1 MSRSLER
8 ARGADPVPTQSLRL
22 NQSPPARHQRSP
34 PALAPLQ
41 PASAGANGA
50 HDDDRG
56 AGVTVSKEM
65 VRLRLYAL
73 CLAGDMAGLFCAFL
87 TANYFVLGALWGEP
101 GKPHGLVM
109 FAMVAPLYALL
120 AVQGGAYGI
129 NTIDHLRRGI
139 VRALWALAQAAL
151 LMLLIVYLGKIAEQL
166 SRLTFL
172 IGLMLGALALG
183 LVRIAVARLAVNL
196 LGGVPHLTAVIMDG
210 IAIATGSHAS
220 VISADAANL
229 HPKRHDADMA
239 ARLAGAVGMAERVI
253 VACPMDRM
261 DDWSAALKSLSARGE
276 IVVPEL
282 LRFAPARVD
291 QFDGQPTIIV
301 AGGPLQFRDRLI
313 KRLFDLVVAAVAI
326 ILLSPVLI
334 GAALAVRLTSPGPAL
349 FRQPRIGK
357 DARPFAIYKFR
368 SMRTEASDHQAATLT
383 RRDDDRVT
391 PVGAFLRRTSIDELP
406 QLFNVLKGD
415 MSIVGPRP
423 HAAAA
428 KAGNSLYW
436 EVDARYWARHCI
448 KPGMTGLA
456 QVRGHRGSTDHH
468 QDLIDRL
475 QSDLEYVSDWSIWR
489 DLRIIV
495 ATLGVLVHHKAY

>member
-1 MSRSLER
+1 MIMQGASL
-8 ARGADPVPTQSLRL
+8 
-22 NQSPPARHQRSP
+22 
-34 PALAPLQ
+34 
-41 PASAGANGA
+41 
-50 HDDDRG
+50 
-56 AGVTVSKEM
+56 TVSKEI

-73 CLAGDMAGLFCAFL
+73 CLAGDMAGLFIAFL
-87 TANYFVLGALWGEP
+87 LANWLVVGAFLGEP

-109 FAMVAPLYALL
+109 FSMVAPLYAIL

-129 NTIDHLRRGI
+129 NTLDRVRRGI
-139 VRALWALAQAAL
+139 FRALLALAQAAL

-172 IGLMLGALALG
+172 TGLLLGAATLAL
-183 LVRIAVARLAVNL
+183 VRLAVARLAVRL
-196 LGGVPHLTAVIMDG
+196 LGDVPHLTAVIMDG
-210 IAIATGSHAS
+210 VAIETGAHME
-220 VISADAANL
+220 VIQADAANL
-229 HPKRHDADMA
+229 HPERHDADMA
-239 ARLAGAVGMAERVI
+239 ARLAAAVGMAERVI
-253 VACPMDRM
+253 VACPLERM

-291 QFDGQPTIIV
+291 EFDGQPTIIV

-313 KRLFDLVVAAVAI
+313 KRLFDILVATIATIA
-326 ILLSPVLI
+326 LSPVLF
-334 GAALAVRLTSPGPAL
+334 GAALAVKLTSPGPIL

-357 DARPFAIYKFR
+357 DGRPFSIYKFR
-368 SMRTEASDHQAATLT
+368 SMRTEASDHKAATLT

-391 PVGAFLRRTSIDELP
+391 RVGAFLRKTSIDELP
-406 QLFNVLKGD
+406 QLFNVLNGD
-415 MSIVGPRP
+415 MSVVGPRP

-428 KAGNSLYW
+428 KAGDSLYW
-436 EVDARYWARHCI
+436 EVDARYWERHCI

-456 QVRGHRGSTDHH
+456 QVRGHRGATDHH

>member
-1 MSRSLER
+1 MNMQGASL
-8 ARGADPVPTQSLRL
+8 
-22 NQSPPARHQRSP
+22 
-34 PALAPLQ
+34 
-41 PASAGANGA
+41 
-50 HDDDRG
+50 
-56 AGVTVSKEM
+56 TVSKEI

-73 CLAGDMAGLFCAFL
+73 CLAGDMAGLFIAFL
-87 TANYFVLGALWGEP
+87 LANWLVVGAFLGEP

-109 FAMVAPLYALL
+109 FSMVAPLYAIL

-129 NTIDHLRRGI
+129 NTLDRVRRGI
-139 VRALWALAQAAL
+139 FRALLALAQAAL

-172 IGLMLGALALG
+172 TGLLLGAATLAL
-183 LVRIAVARLAVNL
+183 VRLAVARLAVRL
-196 LGGVPHLTAVIMDG
+196 LGDVPHLTAVIMDG
-210 IAIATGSHAS
+210 VAIETGAHME
-220 VISADAANL
+220 VIQADAANL
-229 HPKRHDADMA
+229 HPERHDADMA
-239 ARLAGAVGMAERVI
+239 ARLAAAVGMAERVI
-253 VACPMDRM
+253 VACPLERM

-291 QFDGQPTIIV
+291 EFDGQPTIIV

-313 KRLFDLVVAAVAI
+313 KRLFDILVATIATIA
-326 ILLSPVLI
+326 LSPVLF
-334 GAALAVRLTSPGPAL
+334 GAALAVKLTSPGPIL

-357 DARPFAIYKFR
+357 DGRPFSIYKFR
-368 SMRTEASDHQAATLT
+368 SMRTEASDHKAATLT

-391 PVGAFLRRTSIDELP
+391 RVGAFLRKTSIDELP
-406 QLFNVLKGD
+406 QLFNVLNGD
-415 MSIVGPRP
+415 MSVVGPRP

-428 KAGNSLYW
+428 KAGDSLYW
-436 EVDARYWARHCI
+436 EVDARYWERHCI

-456 QVRGHRGSTDHH
+456 QVRGHRGATDHH

>member
-1 MSRSLER
+1 MIMHSASL
-8 ARGADPVPTQSLRL
+8 
-22 NQSPPARHQRSP
+22 
-34 PALAPLQ
+34 
-41 PASAGANGA
+41 
-50 HDDDRG
+50 
-56 AGVTVSKEM
+56 TVSKEI

-73 CLAGDMAGLFCAFL
+73 CLAGDMAGLFIAFL
-87 TANYFVLGALWGEP
+87 AANWLVVGAFWGEP

-109 FAMVAPLYALL
+109 FAMVAPLYAIL

-129 NTIDHLRRGI
+129 NTLDRVRRGI
-139 VRALWALAQAAL
+139 FRALLALAQAAL

-172 IGLMLGALALG
+172 TGLLLGAATLAL
-183 LVRIAVARLAVNL
+183 VRLAVARLAVRV
-196 LGGVPHLTAVIMDG
+196 LGDVPHLTAVIMDG
-210 IAIATGSHAS
+210 VEIATETGAHMD
-220 VISADAANL
+220 VIQADSANL
-229 HPKRHDADMA
+229 HPERHDADMA
-239 ARLAGAVGMAERVI
+239 ARLAAAVGMAERVI
-253 VACPMDRM
+253 VACPLERM

-291 QFDGQPTIIV
+291 EFDGQPTIIV

-313 KRLFDLVVAAVAI
+313 KRLFDIIVATIATIA
-326 ILLSPVLI
+326 LSPILI
-334 GAALAVRLTSPGPAL
+334 GAALAVKLTSPGPIL

-357 DARPFAIYKFR
+357 DARPFSIYKFR
-368 SMRTEASDHQAATLT
+368 SMRTEVSDHKAATLT
-383 RRDDDRVT
+383 KRDDDRVT
-391 PVGAFLRRTSIDELP
+391 RVGAFLRKTSIDELP
-406 QLFNVLKGD
+406 QLFNVLNGD

-428 KAGNSLYW
+428 KAGDSLYW
-436 EVDARYWARHCI
+436 EVDARYWERHCI

-456 QVRGHRGSTDHH
+456 QVRGHRGATDHH

-475 QSDLEYVSDWSIWR
+475 GSDLEYVSDWSIWR

>member
-1 MSRSLER
+1 MIMQGASL
-8 ARGADPVPTQSLRL
+8 
-22 NQSPPARHQRSP
+22 
-34 PALAPLQ
+34 
-41 PASAGANGA
+41 
-50 HDDDRG
+50 
-56 AGVTVSKEM
+56 TVSKEI

-73 CLAGDMAGLFCAFL
+73 CLAGDMAGLLIAFL
-87 TANYFVLGALWGEP
+87 LANWLVVGAFLGEP

-109 FAMVAPLYALL
+109 FSMVAPLYAIL

-129 NTIDHLRRGI
+129 NTLDRVRRGI
-139 VRALWALAQAAL
+139 FRALLALAQAAL

-172 IGLMLGALALG
+172 TGLLLGAATLAL
-183 LVRIAVARLAVNL
+183 VRLAVARLAVRL
-196 LGGVPHLTAVIMDG
+196 LGDVPHLTAVIMDG
-210 IAIATGSHAS
+210 VAIETGAHME
-220 VISADAANL
+220 VIQADAANL
-229 HPKRHDADMA
+229 HPERHDADMA
-239 ARLAGAVGMAERVI
+239 ARLAAAVGMAERVI
-253 VACPMDRM
+253 VACPLERM

-291 QFDGQPTIIV
+291 EFDGQPTIIV

-313 KRLFDLVVAAVAI
+313 KRLFDILVATIATIA
-326 ILLSPVLI
+326 LSPVLI
-334 GAALAVRLTSPGPAL
+334 GAALAVKLTSPGPIL

-357 DARPFAIYKFR
+357 DGRPFSIYKFR
-368 SMRTEASDHQAATLT
+368 SMRTEASDHKAATLT

-391 PVGAFLRRTSIDELP
+391 RVGAFLRKTSIDELP
-406 QLFNVLKGD
+406 QLFNVLNGD
-415 MSIVGPRP
+415 MSVVGPRP

-428 KAGNSLYW
+428 KAGDSLYW
-436 EVDARYWARHCI
+436 EVDARYWERHCI

-456 QVRGHRGSTDHH
+456 QVRGHRGATDHH

>member
-1 MSRSLER
+1 MIMQGASL
-8 ARGADPVPTQSLRL
+8 
-22 NQSPPARHQRSP
+22 
-34 PALAPLQ
+34 
-41 PASAGANGA
+41 
-50 HDDDRG
+50 
-56 AGVTVSKEM
+56 TVSKEI

-73 CLAGDMAGLFCAFL
+73 CLAGDMAGLFIAFL
-87 TANYFVLGALWGEP
+87 LANWLVVGAFLGEP

-109 FAMVAPLYALL
+109 FSMVAPLYAIL

-129 NTIDHLRRGI
+129 NTLDRVRRGI
-139 VRALWALAQAAL
+139 FRALLALAQAAL

-172 IGLMLGALALG
+172 TGLLLGAATLAL
-183 LVRIAVARLAVNL
+183 VRLAVARLAVRL
-196 LGGVPHLTAVIMDG
+196 LGDVPHLTAVIMDG
-210 IAIATGSHAS
+210 VAIETGAHME
-220 VISADAANL
+220 VIQADAANL
-229 HPKRHDADMA
+229 HPERHDADMA
-239 ARLAGAVGMAERVI
+239 ARLAAAVGMAERVI
-253 VACPMDRM
+253 VACPLERM

-291 QFDGQPTIIV
+291 EFDGQPTIIV

-313 KRLFDLVVAAVAI
+313 KRLFDIIVATIATIA
-326 ILLSPVLI
+326 LSPVLF
-334 GAALAVRLTSPGPAL
+334 GAALAVKLTSPGSIL

-357 DARPFAIYKFR
+357 DGRPFSIYKFR
-368 SMRTEASDHQAATLT
+368 SMRTEASDHKAATLT

-391 PVGAFLRRTSIDELP
+391 RVGAFLRKTSIDELP
-406 QLFNVLKGD
+406 QLFNVLNGD
-415 MSIVGPRP
+415 MSVVGPRP

-428 KAGNSLYW
+428 KAGDSLYW
-436 EVDARYWARHCI
+436 EVDARYWERHCI

-456 QVRGHRGSTDHH
+456 QVRGHRGATDHH

>member
-1 MSRSLER
+1 MIMQGASL
-8 ARGADPVPTQSLRL
+8 
-22 NQSPPARHQRSP
+22 
-34 PALAPLQ
+34 
-41 PASAGANGA
+41 
-50 HDDDRG
+50 
-56 AGVTVSKEM
+56 TVSKEI

-73 CLAGDMAGLFCAFL
+73 CLAGDMAGLFIAFL
-87 TANYFVLGALWGEP
+87 LANWLVVGAFMGEP

-109 FAMVAPLYALL
+109 FSMVAPLYAIL

-129 NTIDHLRRGI
+129 NTLDRVRRGI
-139 VRALWALAQAAL
+139 FRALLALAQAAL

-172 IGLMLGALALG
+172 TGLLLGAATLAL
-183 LVRIAVARLAVNL
+183 VRLAVARLAVRL
-196 LGGVPHLTAVIMDG
+196 LGDVPHLTAVIMDG
-210 IAIATGSHAS
+210 VAIETGAHME
-220 VISADAANL
+220 VIQADAANL
-229 HPKRHDADMA
+229 HPERHDADMA
-239 ARLAGAVGMAERVI
+239 ARLAAAVGMAERVI
-253 VACPMDRM
+253 VACPLERM

-291 QFDGQPTIIV
+291 EFDGQPTIIV

-313 KRLFDLVVAAVAI
+313 KRLFDILVATIATIA
-326 ILLSPVLI
+326 LSPVLI
-334 GAALAVRLTSPGPAL
+334 GAALAVKLTSPGPVL

-357 DARPFAIYKFR
+357 DGRPFSIYKFR
-368 SMRTEASDHQAATLT
+368 SMRTEASDHKAATLT

-391 PVGAFLRRTSIDELP
+391 RVGAFLRKTSIDELP
-406 QLFNVLKGD
+406 QLFNVLNGD
-415 MSIVGPRP
+415 MSVVGPRP

-428 KAGNSLYW
+428 KAGDSLYW
-436 EVDARYWARHCI
+436 EVDARYWERHCI

-456 QVRGHRGSTDHH
+456 QVRGHRGATDHH

>member
-1 MSRSLER
+1 MIMQGASL
-8 ARGADPVPTQSLRL
+8 
-22 NQSPPARHQRSP
+22 
-34 PALAPLQ
+34 
-41 PASAGANGA
+41 
-50 HDDDRG
+50 
-56 AGVTVSKEM
+56 TVSKEI

-73 CLAGDMAGLFCAFL
+73 CLAGDMAGLFIAFL
-87 TANYFVLGALWGEP
+87 LANWLVVGAFLGEP

-109 FAMVAPLYALL
+109 FSMVAPLYALL

-129 NTIDHLRRGI
+129 NTLDRVRRGI
-139 VRALWALAQAAL
+139 FRALLALAQAAL

-172 IGLMLGALALG
+172 TGLLLGAATLAL
-183 LVRIAVARLAVNL
+183 VRLAVARLAVSL
-196 LGGVPHLTAVIMDG
+196 LGDVPHLTAVIMDG
-210 IAIATGSHAS
+210 VAIETGAHME
-220 VISADAANL
+220 VIQADAANL
-229 HPKRHDADMA
+229 HPERHDADMA
-239 ARLAGAVGMAERVI
+239 ARLAAAVGMAERVI
-253 VACPMDRM
+253 VACPLERM

-291 QFDGQPTIIV
+291 EFDGQPTIIV

-313 KRLFDLVVAAVAI
+313 KRLFDIIVATIATIA
-326 ILLSPVLI
+326 LSPVLI
-334 GAALAVRLTSPGPAL
+334 GAALAVKLTSPGPIL

-357 DARPFAIYKFR
+357 DGRPFSIYKFR
-368 SMRTEASDHQAATLT
+368 SMRTEVSDHKAATLT
-383 RRDDDRVT
+383 KRDDDRVT
-391 PVGAFLRRTSIDELP
+391 RVGAFLRKTSIDELP
-406 QLFNVLKGD
+406 QLFNVLNGD
-415 MSIVGPRP
+415 MSVVGPRP

-428 KAGNSLYW
+428 KAGDSLYW
-436 EVDARYWARHCI
+436 EVDARYWERHCI

-456 QVRGHRGSTDHH
+456 QVRGHRGATDHH

>member
-1 MSRSLER
+1 MIMQGASL
-8 ARGADPVPTQSLRL
+8 
-22 NQSPPARHQRSP
+22 
-34 PALAPLQ
+34 
-41 PASAGANGA
+41 
-50 HDDDRG
+50 
-56 AGVTVSKEM
+56 TVSKEI

-73 CLAGDMAGLFCAFL
+73 CLAGDMAGLFIAFL
-87 TANYFVLGALWGEP
+87 LANWLVVGAFLGEP

-109 FAMVAPLYALL
+109 FSMVAPLYAIL

-129 NTIDHLRRGI
+129 NTLDRVRRGI
-139 VRALWALAQAAL
+139 FRALLALAQAAL

-172 IGLMLGALALG
+172 TGLLLGAATLAL
-183 LVRIAVARLAVNL
+183 VRLAVARLAVRL
-196 LGGVPHLTAVIMDG
+196 LGDVPHLTAVIMDG
-210 IAIATGSHAS
+210 VAIETGAHME
-220 VISADAANL
+220 VIQADAANL
-229 HPKRHDADMA
+229 HPERHDADMA
-239 ARLAGAVGMAERVI
+239 ARLAAAVGMAERVI
-253 VACPMDRM
+253 VACPLERM

-291 QFDGQPTIIV
+291 EFDGQPTIIV

-313 KRLFDLVVAAVAI
+313 KRLFDILVATIATIA
-326 ILLSPVLI
+326 LSPVLI
-334 GAALAVRLTSPGPAL
+334 GAALAVKLTSPGPVL

-357 DARPFAIYKFR
+357 DGRPFSIYKFR
-368 SMRTEASDHQAATLT
+368 SMRTEASDHKAATLT

-391 PVGAFLRRTSIDELP
+391 RVGAFLRKTSIDELP
-406 QLFNVLKGD
+406 QLFNVLNGD
-415 MSIVGPRP
+415 MSVVGPRP

-428 KAGNSLYW
+428 KAGDSLYW
-436 EVDARYWARHCI
+436 EVDARYWERHCI

-456 QVRGHRGSTDHH
+456 QVRGHRGATDHH

-495 ATLGVLVHHKAY
+495 ATLGVLAHHKAY

>member
-1 MSRSLER
+1 M
-8 ARGADPVPTQSLRL
+8 
-22 NQSPPARHQRSP
+22 
-34 PALAPLQ
+34 
-41 PASAGANGA
+41 
-50 HDDDRG
+50 
-56 AGVTVSKEM
+56 TVSKEM

-87 TANYFVLGALWGEP
+87 AANYFVLGALWGEP

-172 IGLMLGALALG
+172 AGLLLGALALA
-183 LVRIAVARLAVNL
+183 LVRIAVARLAVSL

-210 IAIATGSHAS
+210 VAIATGSHAS

-229 HPKRHDADMA
+229 HPERHDADMA

-428 KAGNSLYW
+428 KAGDSLYW

>member
-1 MSRSLER
+1 MIMQGASL
-8 ARGADPVPTQSLRL
+8 
-22 NQSPPARHQRSP
+22 
-34 PALAPLQ
+34 
-41 PASAGANGA
+41 
-50 HDDDRG
+50 
-56 AGVTVSKEM
+56 TVSKEI

-73 CLAGDMAGLFCAFL
+73 CLAGDMAGLFIAFL
-87 TANYFVLGALWGEP
+87 LANWLVVGAFLGEP

-109 FAMVAPLYALL
+109 FSMVAPLYAIL

-129 NTIDHLRRGI
+129 NTLDRVRRGI
-139 VRALWALAQAAL
+139 FRALLALAQAAL

-172 IGLMLGALALG
+172 TGLLLGAAMLAL
-183 LVRIAVARLAVNL
+183 VRLAVARLAVRL
-196 LGGVPHLTAVIMDG
+196 LGDVPHLTAVIMDG
-210 IAIATGSHAS
+210 VAIETGAHME
-220 VISADAANL
+220 VIQADAANL
-229 HPKRHDADMA
+229 HPERHDADMA
-239 ARLAGAVGMAERVI
+239 ARLAAAVGMAERVI
-253 VACPMDRM
+253 VACPLERM

-291 QFDGQPTIIV
+291 EFDGQPTIIV

-313 KRLFDLVVAAVAI
+313 KRLFDIIVATIATIA
-326 ILLSPVLI
+326 LSPVLF
-334 GAALAVRLTSPGPAL
+334 GAALAVKLTSPGPIL

-357 DARPFAIYKFR
+357 DGRPFSIYKFR
-368 SMRTEASDHQAATLT
+368 SMRTEASDHKAATLT

-391 PVGAFLRRTSIDELP
+391 RVGAFLRKTSIDELP
-406 QLFNVLKGD
+406 QLFNVLNGD
-415 MSIVGPRP
+415 MSVVGPRP

-428 KAGNSLYW
+428 KAGDSLYW
-436 EVDARYWARHCI
+436 EVDARYWERHCI

-456 QVRGHRGSTDHH
+456 QVRGHRGATDHH

>member
-1 MSRSLER
+1 M
-8 ARGADPVPTQSLRL
+8 PV
-22 NQSPPARHQRSP
+22 
-34 PALAPLQ
+34 
-41 PASAGANGA
+41 
-50 HDDDRG
+50 
-56 AGVTVSKEM
+56 VTVSKEM

-73 CLAGDMAGLFCAFL
+73 CLAGDMAGLFFAFL
-87 TANYFVLGALWGEP
+87 AANWFILGALWGEP

-120 AVQGGAYGI
+120 AIQGGAYGI
-129 NTIDHLRRGI
+129 NTLDRVRRGI
-139 VRALWALAQAAL
+139 FRALLALAQAAL

-166 SRLTFL
+166 SRLTFVAGL
-172 IGLMLGALALG
+172 AIGAVMLAL
-183 LVRIAVARLAVNL
+183 VRVAVAGLAGRL
-196 LGGVPHLTAVIMDG
+196 LGDVPHLTAVIMDG
-210 IAIATGSHAS
+210 VTIDVGPHMDVIQADVAS
-220 VISADAANL
+220 LRPES
-229 HPKRHDADMA
+229 HDADMA
-239 ARLAGAVGMAERVI
+239 ARLASAVGMAERVI
-253 VACPMDRM
+253 VACPLERM

-291 QFDGQPTIIV
+291 EFGGQPTIIV

-313 KRLFDLVVAAVAI
+313 KRLFDLIVAAVAT
-326 ILLSPVLI
+326 LFLSPVLI
-334 GAALAVRLTSPGPAL
+334 VAALAVKLTSPGPVL

-357 DARPFAIYKFR
+357 DARPFSIYKFR
-368 SMRTEASDHQAATLT
+368 SMRTEASDRHAATLT

-391 PVGAFLRRTSIDELP
+391 RVGAFLRKTSIDELP

-428 KAGNSLYW
+428 KAGDSLYW
-436 EVDARYWARHCI
+436 EVDARYWERHCI

-489 DLRIIV
+489 DMRIIF

>member
-1 MSRSLER
+1 M
-8 ARGADPVPTQSLRL
+8 
-22 NQSPPARHQRSP
+22 
-34 PALAPLQ
+34 
-41 PASAGANGA
+41 
-50 HDDDRG
+50 
-56 AGVTVSKEM
+56 TVSKEM

-87 TANYFVLGALWGEP
+87 AANWFVLGALWGEP
-101 GKPHGLVM
+101 GKPHGIVM

-166 SRLTFL
+166 SRLTFVT
-172 IGLMLGALALG
+172 GLGLGAVALAL
-183 LVRIAVARLAVNL
+183 VRVAVARLAVSL
-196 LGGVPHLTAVIMDG
+196 LGGVPHLTAVILDG
-210 IAIATGSHAS
+210 VTIATGFHAS
-220 VISADAANL
+220 IIDADAANL
-229 HPKRHDADMA
+229 HPERHDADMA

-253 VACPMDRM
+253 VACPMERM

-291 QFDGQPTIIV
+291 QFDSQPTIIV

-313 KRLFDLVVAAVAI
+313 KRLFDLIVAGTAT
-326 ILLSPVLI
+326 ILLLPVLI

-357 DARPFAIYKFR
+357 DARSFSIYKFR
-368 SMRTEASDHQAATLT
+368 SMRTDASDHQAATLT

-391 PVGAFLRRTSIDELP
+391 RVGAFLRRTSIDELP

-436 EVDARYWARHCI
+436 EVDPRYWARHCI

-489 DLRIIV
+489 DMRIIV

>member
-1 MSRSLER
+1 M
-8 ARGADPVPTQSLRL
+8 
-22 NQSPPARHQRSP
+22 
-34 PALAPLQ
+34 
-41 PASAGANGA
+41 
-50 HDDDRG
+50 
-56 AGVTVSKEM
+56 TVSKEI

-87 TANYFVLGALWGEP
+87 AANWFVLGALWGEP

-109 FAMVAPLYALL
+109 FAMVAPLYAIL

-129 NTIDHLRRGI
+129 NTLDRVRRGI
-139 VRALWALAQAAL
+139 FRALLALAQAAL

-166 SRLTFL
+166 SRLTF
-172 IGLMLGALALG
+172 ITGLALG
-183 LVRIAVARLAVNL
+183 AVAVSLVRLAVARLAVRV
-196 LGGVPHLTAVIMDG
+196 LGDVPHLTAVILDGVEVDTGPHMD
-210 IAIATGSHAS
+210 
-220 VISADAANL
+220 VIDADAANL
-229 HPKRHDADMA
+229 HPERHDADMA
-239 ARLAGAVGMAERVI
+239 ARLAAAVGMAERVI
-253 VACPMDRM
+253 VACPLERM
-261 DDWSAALKSLSARGE
+261 NDWSAALKSLSARGE

-291 QFDGQPTIIV
+291 EFDGQPTIIV

-313 KRLFDLVVAAVAI
+313 KRFFDLIVASIATIA
-326 ILLSPVLI
+326 LSPILI
-334 GAALAVRLTSPGPAL
+334 AAALAVKLTSPGPVL
-349 FRQPRIGK
+349 FCQPRIGK
-357 DARPFAIYKFR
+357 DARPFSIYKFR
-368 SMRTEASDHQAATLT
+368 SMRAEASDHKAATLT
-383 RRDDDRVT
+383 KRDDDRVT
-391 PVGAFLRRTSIDELP
+391 RVGAFLRKTSIDELP

-428 KAGNSLYW
+428 KAGDSLYW
-436 EVDARYWARHCI
+436 EVDARYWERHCI

-456 QVRGHRGSTDHH
+456 QVRGHRGATDHH

>member
-1 MSRSLER
+1 
-8 ARGADPVPTQSLRL
+8 
-22 NQSPPARHQRSP
+22 
-34 PALAPLQ
+34 
-41 PASAGANGA
+41 
-50 HDDDRG
+50 
-56 AGVTVSKEM
+56 M

-87 TANYFVLGALWGEP
+87 AANWFVLGALWGEP
-101 GKPHGLVM
+101 GKPHGIVM

-166 SRLTFL
+166 SRLTF
-172 IGLMLGALALG
+172 ITGLLLGALALA
-183 LVRIAVARLAVNL
+183 LVRIAVARLAVSL

-210 IAIATGSHAS
+210 VAIATASHAS

-229 HPKRHDADMA
+229 HPERHDADMA

-313 KRLFDLVVAAVAI
+313 KRLFDLVVAAIAI

-368 SMRTEASDHQAATLT
+368 SMRAEASDHQAATLT

-428 KAGNSLYW
+428 RAGDSLYW

>member
-1 MSRSLER
+1 MIMQGASL
-8 ARGADPVPTQSLRL
+8 
-22 NQSPPARHQRSP
+22 
-34 PALAPLQ
+34 
-41 PASAGANGA
+41 
-50 HDDDRG
+50 
-56 AGVTVSKEM
+56 TVSKEI

-73 CLAGDMAGLFCAFL
+73 CLAGDMAGLFIAFL
-87 TANYFVLGALWGEP
+87 LANWLVVGAFLGEP

-109 FAMVAPLYALL
+109 FSMVAPLYAIL

-129 NTIDHLRRGI
+129 NTLDRVRRGI
-139 VRALWALAQAAL
+139 FRALLALAQAAL

-172 IGLMLGALALG
+172 TGLLLGAATLAL
-183 LVRIAVARLAVNL
+183 VRLAVARLAVRL
-196 LGGVPHLTAVIMDG
+196 LGDVPHLTAVIMDG
-210 IAIATGSHAS
+210 VAIETGAHME
-220 VISADAANL
+220 VIQADAANL
-229 HPKRHDADMA
+229 HPERHDADMA
-239 ARLAGAVGMAERVI
+239 ARLAAAVGMAERVI
-253 VACPMDRM
+253 VACPLERM

-291 QFDGQPTIIV
+291 EFDGQPTIIV

-313 KRLFDLVVAAVAI
+313 KRLFDILVATIATIA
-326 ILLSPVLI
+326 LSPVLF
-334 GAALAVRLTSPGPAL
+334 GAALAVKLTSPGPIL

-357 DARPFAIYKFR
+357 DGRPFSIYKFR
-368 SMRTEASDHQAATLT
+368 SMRTEASDHKAATLT
-383 RRDDDRVT
+383 KRDDDRVT
-391 PVGAFLRRTSIDELP
+391 RVGAFLRKTSIDELP
-406 QLFNVLKGD
+406 QLFNVLNGD
-415 MSIVGPRP
+415 MSVVGPRP

-428 KAGNSLYW
+428 KAGDSLYW
-436 EVDARYWARHCI
+436 EVDARYWERHCI

-456 QVRGHRGSTDHH
+456 QVRGHRGATDHH

>member
-1 MSRSLER
+1 M
-8 ARGADPVPTQSLRL
+8 
-22 NQSPPARHQRSP
+22 
-34 PALAPLQ
+34 
-41 PASAGANGA
+41 
-50 HDDDRG
+50 
-56 AGVTVSKEM
+56 TVSKEV

-87 TANYFVLGALWGEP
+87 AANWFVLGALWGEP

-109 FAMVAPLYALL
+109 FAMIAPLYALL

-129 NTIDHLRRGI
+129 NTLDRVRRGI
-139 VRALWALAQAAL
+139 VRALLALAQAAM

-166 SRLTFL
+166 SRLTFVT
-172 IGLMLGALALG
+172 GLVLSAIAVT
-183 LVRIAVARLAVNL
+183 LVRIAVVRLAGL
-196 LGGVPHLTAVIMDG
+196 LLDDVPHLTAVIMDG
-210 IAIATGSHAS
+210 VTIDTGPHMA
-220 VISADAANL
+220 VLHADAANL
-229 HPKRHDADMA
+229 HPDRHDADMA
-239 ARLAGAVGMAERVI
+239 ARLAAAVGMAERVI
-253 VACPMDRM
+253 VACPLDRM
-261 DDWSAALKSLSARGE
+261 ADWSAALKSLSARGE

-282 LRFAPARVD
+282 LRFAPARID

-301 AGGPLQFRDRLI
+301 AGGPLHFRDRLI
-313 KRLFDLVVAAVAI
+313 KRLFDVIVAAIAT
-326 ILLSPVLI
+326 ILLSPMLI
-334 GAALAVRLTSPGPAL
+334 AAALAVKLTSPGPVL

-357 DARPFAIYKFR
+357 DARSFSIYKFR
-368 SMRTEASDHQAATLT
+368 SMRSDASDRHATTLT
-383 RRDDDRVT
+383 KRDDARVT
-391 PVGAFLRRTSIDELP
+391 RVGAFLRRTSIDELP

-428 KAGNSLYW
+428 KAGDSLYW
-436 EVDARYWARHCI
+436 EVDARYWGRHCI

>member
-1 MSRSLER
+1 MIMQGASL
-8 ARGADPVPTQSLRL
+8 
-22 NQSPPARHQRSP
+22 
-34 PALAPLQ
+34 
-41 PASAGANGA
+41 
-50 HDDDRG
+50 
-56 AGVTVSKEM
+56 TVSKEI

-73 CLAGDMAGLFCAFL
+73 CLAGDMAGLFIAFL
-87 TANYFVLGALWGEP
+87 LANFLVVGAFLGEP

-109 FAMVAPLYALL
+109 FSMVAPLYAIL

-129 NTIDHLRRGI
+129 NTLDRVRRGI
-139 VRALWALAQAAL
+139 LRALLALAQAAL

-172 IGLMLGALALG
+172 TGLLLGAATLAL
-183 LVRIAVARLAVNL
+183 VRLAVARLAVRL
-196 LGGVPHLTAVIMDG
+196 LGDVPHLTAVIMDG
-210 IAIATGSHAS
+210 VAIETGAHME
-220 VISADAANL
+220 VIQADAANL
-229 HPKRHDADMA
+229 HPERHDADMA
-239 ARLAGAVGMAERVI
+239 ARLAAAVGMAERVI
-253 VACPMDRM
+253 VACPLERM

-291 QFDGQPTIIV
+291 EFDGQPTIIV

-313 KRLFDLVVAAVAI
+313 KRLFDIIVATIATIA
-326 ILLSPVLI
+326 LSPVLF
-334 GAALAVRLTSPGPAL
+334 GAALAVKLTSPGPIL

-357 DARPFAIYKFR
+357 DGRPFSIYKFR
-368 SMRTEASDHQAATLT
+368 SMRTEASDHKAATLT

-391 PVGAFLRRTSIDELP
+391 RVGAFLRKTSIDELP
-406 QLFNVLKGD
+406 QLFNVLNGD
-415 MSIVGPRP
+415 MSVVGPRP

-428 KAGNSLYW
+428 KAGDSLYW
-436 EVDARYWARHCI
+436 EVDARYWERHCI

-456 QVRGHRGSTDHH
+456 QVRGHRGATDHH